1 MQGLD
6 GKMEISE
13 LIIGDCR
20 HINNGEIHQV
30 EHILWE
36 EKGPQDTTLD
46 NIKMWVLVGGTEEHK
61 IDWEGII
68 RIRGKTKERS

>member
-30 EHILWE
+30 EHIL
-36 EKGPQDTTLD
+36 
-46 NIKMWVLVGGTEEHK
+46 
-61 IDWEGII
+61 
-68 RIRGKTKERS
+68 